1 MSPKDGAY
9 PLTSR
14 HAGGGGGKAE
24 YDASA
29 LQAVIDNLPSGVTF
43 FGANLDLIACNDRFR
58 ALLDLP
64 ESLFVDGMPTL
75 VTLARHLAARGEYGA
90 GDPELQAHAV
100 IERYRE
106 MRPHVYEHVRPNG
119 AVLEVRGAPLAQG
132 GFVTTYTDIT
142 ERKRAEDDASRY
154 ATYLGAVL
162 DSMPHGISVI
172 DERLNIVFAN
182 ARIEEILDL
191 PPGAYKP
198 GDPFERVIRHN
209 AERGEYGP
217 GDVEAQVMRRVDLA
231 LRFEPHHFERT
242 RPNGHI
248 LEIQGTPV
256 DMGGRKVGFVTTYTD
271 ITERK
276 RAEEEVRRARDL
288 MTEAIN
294 ASAAFVWELDAGG
307 RYTYSLGA
315 EKLLGYTDAE
325 MIGRRFGVFH
335 EACTD
340 CAETEAAA
348 GTHDAIAR
356 GAPFKNVTICLRRKD
371 GATVYLSSSG
381 HPVAGEN
388 GRPAGYRGV
397 DVDVTEL
404 TEARMQL
411 ERQALHDPL
420 TGLAN
425 RHKFM
430 ERFTLECDRQRRWG
444 SPLSLLVIDVDH
456 FKQVNDRHGHLV
468 GDAVLKRV
476 AALLEKTVRRTDL
489 VARFGGEEFIVL
501 LPETTAEGAAK
512 LAESL
517 RARIGGEPV
526 RAEAGGEPV
535 SVAVTVSIG
544 VATVAGAAPLP
555 FDDLMERADRA
566 VYRAKH
572 TGRDRVVLAEGAS
585 A

>member
-1 MSPKDGAY
+1 MSPRDGART
-9 PLTSR
+9 PFTRLAAGSR
-14 HAGGGGGKAE
+14 LRC
-24 YDASA
+24 DAQT
-29 LQAVIDNLPSGVTF
+29 LQALIDNLPSGVTF
-43 FGANLDLIACNDRFR
+43 FGANLELIACNDRFR
-58 ALLDLP
+58 TLLDLP

-75 VTLARHLAARGEYGA
+75 VTLARHLAARGEYGD
-90 GDPELQAHAV
+90 GDPEIQVHEMV
-100 IERYRE
+100 ERYRE
-106 MRPHVYEHVRPNG
+106 MRPHVYERTRPDG
-119 AVLEVRGAPLAQG
+119 TVLEVRGAPLAQG

-142 ERKRAEDDASRY
+142 DRKRAEEEAKRY
-154 ATYLGAVL
+154 ASYLGAVL

-172 DERLNIVFAN
+172 DERLRIIFAN
-182 ARIEEILDL
+182 TRIGEILDL
-191 PPGAYKP
+191 PPGAFRP
-198 GDPFERVIRHN
+198 GDPFESVIRHN

-217 GDVEAQVMRRVDLA
+217 GDTEAQIMRRIGLA
-231 LRFEPHHFERT
+231 LKFEPHHFERT
-242 RPNGHI
+242 RPNGHV
-248 LEIQGTPV
+248 LEVQGTPV
-256 DMGGRKVGFVTTYTD
+256 DMDGRKVGFVTTYTD

-294 ASAAFVWELDAGG
+294 ASAAFVWELDASG

-325 MIGRRFGVFH
+325 MVGRRFGTFH
-335 EACTD
+335 ED
-340 CAETEAAA
+340 CADRSTAGDPSA

-356 GAPFKNVTICLRRKD
+356 GEPFKNVTICLRRKD

-381 HPVAGEN
+381 HPIAG
-388 GRPAGYRGV
+388 GDGHPSGYRGV

-425 RHKFM
+425 RHKFL
-430 ERFTLECDRQRRWG
+430 ERFTLECERQRRWN

-456 FKQVNDRHGHLV
+456 FKRVNDRHGHLV
-468 GDAVLKRV
+468 GDVVLKRV
-476 AALLEKTVRRTDL
+476 AARLDGTVRRTDL

-501 LPETTAEGAAK
+501 LPETDAEGAAA

-517 RARIGGEPV
+517 RTRIRAEPV
-526 RAEAGGEPV
+526 RAEAGGAAV
-535 SVAVTVSIG
+535 SVTVTVSIG
-544 VATVAGAAPLP
+544 AATMTAQRPQS

-572 TGRDRVVLAEGAS
+572 GGRDRVECAAATPAG
-585 A
+585 